1 LSSGE
6 LKERGQVTFAGYS
19 EGDVVAKRKVVKID
33 EEKCDGCG
41 LCVTACAEGAIQ
53 IVNGKAKLISDVY
66 CDGLGA
72 CLPECPR
79 GAITIEERKAKPFDE
94 EAAKRHLEESRKPEP
109 LPCGCPSTV
118 AQVIKKPTAKMEK
131 GKSRKFEANLANWPI
146 QFKLVPPTAP
156 YLKGADLL
164 IAADC
169 VGFAY
174 PALQADLLPE
184 KVTII
189 GCPKLGDAQALTEKL
204 TEIFSNNNIKSVTV
218 AHMEVP
224 CCHGLVQIV
233 KQSIAKSG
241 KNIPLETV
249 EISVRGDKKSQV

>member
-1 LSSGE
+1 MG
-6 LKERGQVTFAGYS
+6 
-19 EGDVVAKRKVVKID
+19 
-33 EEKCDGCG
+33 
-41 LCVTACAEGAIQ
+41 
-53 IVNGKAKLISDVY
+53 
-66 CDGLGA
+66 
-72 CLPECPR
+72 
-79 GAITIEERKAKPFDE
+79 
-94 EAAKRHLEESRKPEP
+94 
-109 LPCGCPSTV
+109 
-118 AQVIKKPTAKMEK
+118 K
-131 GKSRKFEANLANWPI
+131 GKPHKFEANLGNWPI

-156 YLKGADLL
+156 YLEGADLL

-174 PALQADLLPE
+174 PAVQTDLLPE

-189 GCPKLGDAQALTEKL
+189 GCPKLGDAEALTEKL
-204 TEIFSNNNIKSVTV
+204 TDIFSSNHIKTVTV

-249 EISVRGDKKSQV
+249 EIGVRGDKKGKE